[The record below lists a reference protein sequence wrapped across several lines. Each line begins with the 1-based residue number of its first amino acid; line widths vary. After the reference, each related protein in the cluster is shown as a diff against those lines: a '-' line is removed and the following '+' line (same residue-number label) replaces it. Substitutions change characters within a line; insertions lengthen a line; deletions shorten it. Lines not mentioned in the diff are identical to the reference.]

1 MLARASGSPP
11 VAAFAV
17 HLPQV
22 GHLPDPVQNT
32 CGCFVLY
39 FGGLELLCLGRQ
51 LQTGAP
57 YVSEAADLPW
67 FVLCGCMPESEH
79 LRLARHRP
87 ASLPRP
93 APPRPMPAAP
103 PAASHPA
110 PLRPADPTFNAAAA
124 MCKIVNA
131 APATDLGVVEGM
143 AQAII
148 VAEYEV
154 CC

>member
-1 MLARASGSPP
+1 M
-11 VAAFAV
+11 
-17 HLPQV
+17 
-22 GHLPDPVQNT
+22 
-32 CGCFVLY
+32 
-39 FGGLELLCLGRQ
+39 LCLDRQ

-87 ASLPRP
+87 ASLPC
-93 APPRPMPAAP
+93 PMPAAAWWP